1 MGRGKI
7 EIRRIEN
14 KTTRQVTFAKR
25 RAGLLKKTHELAVLC
40 DAQIGLIVFSSS
52 GKLFEYCSQ
61 STSMQEIISKY
72 HGHKGTQ
79 IVEHNEQE
87 QLQNELRRMRRETR
101 NLQLSMQRYTASD
114 LTNMRLEDFDQM
126 EQQLECSINKV
137 RARKFELMQQQI
149 DNLRRKEKMLQDEN
163 DQIYHLIKQQQMA
176 MEHQQVGGAVPKP
189 EEAQHVLEQFPFY
202 GEEQPSSVLQLA
214 ILPSQ
219 FQPYRLQPTQPN
231 LQDFLQPSNYGE

>member
-25 RAGLLKKTHELAVLC
+25 RVGLLKKTHELAVLC
-40 DAQIGLIVFSSS
+40 DAQIGLIIFSSS
-52 GKLFEYCSQ
+52 GKIFDYCSQ
-61 STSMQEIISKY
+61 SSSMQEIIRKY
-72 HGHKGTQ
+72 HSHKGNQT
-79 IVEHNEQE
+79 VEHNEQE
-87 QLQNELRRMRRETR
+87 QLQNELRRIRRETC
-101 NLQLSMQRYTASD
+101 NLQLSVQQYTAND
-114 LTNMRLEDFDQM
+114 LNNMRLEDFDQM

-137 RARKFELMQQQI
+137 RARKFELMQQQM

-163 DQIYHLIKQQQMA
+163 NQIYHLIKQQHMA
-176 MEHQQVGGAVPKP
+176 MGHQQAGVSKP

-202 GEEQPSSVLQLA
+202 GEEQPSSILQLA
-214 ILPSQ
+214 TLPTP

>member
-52 GKLFEYCSQ
+52 GKLFDYCSQ
-61 STSMQEIISKY
+61 STSMQEIIRKY
-72 HGHKGTQ
+72 HGQKGSQ

-87 QLQNELRRMRRETR
+87 QLQNELRRIRRETR
-101 NLQLSMQRYTASD
+101 SLQLSVQRYTAGD
-114 LTNMRLEDFDQM
+114 LTNMRIEDFDHM
-126 EQQLECSINKV
+126 EQQLECAINKV
-137 RARKFELMQQQI
+137 RARKSELMQQQI

-163 DQIYHLIKQQQMA
+163 DQIYHLIRQQQMA
-176 MEHQQVGGAVPKP
+176 MEHQQEGGGVPKP

-214 ILPSQ
+214 TLPPQ
-219 FQPYRLQPTQPN
+219 FQPYRLQPAQPN